1 MNKLKLQNKNILMN
15 INILNNLNNK
25 LWIIDDRINEL
36 EDISIEFTKSEKQ
49 RKNRLKRKNKQ
60 PQRLLRQ

>member
-1 MNKLKLQNKNILMN
+1 MN

-25 LWIIDDRINEL
+25 VWIIDDRINEL

>member
-25 LWIIDDRINEL
+25 VWIIDDRINEL